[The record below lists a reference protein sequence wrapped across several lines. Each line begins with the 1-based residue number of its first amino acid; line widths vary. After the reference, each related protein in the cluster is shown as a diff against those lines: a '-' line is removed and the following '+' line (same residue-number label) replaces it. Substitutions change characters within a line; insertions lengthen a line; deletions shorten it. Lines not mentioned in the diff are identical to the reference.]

1 MRMAEAIELD
11 EKTSSELLT
20 LSRGRRVE
28 ARVQQRACVI
38 LLAAQGWQNKDIA
51 REVKLD
57 RRQVALWRRRFLE
70 GGLPA
75 LLQDAARPG
84 RTPSVTSEVEAHI
97 LRTTLHEPPTTATH
111 WSTRSLASHLGLSA
125 TTIGR
130 VWRRNG
136 IQPHLN
142 DTPEAP
148 VEPPG
153 SPSMRFDPTLIDVVG
168 LYMNP
173 RERVLVLSCPSK
185 GATHTADRTP
195 LPRTGAP
202 GSDRGSPGAATLLA
216 ALKKLE
222 GTVNSAC
229 QDRHRHEEWLRVLRL
244 VERKT
249 PKHLQLHLIVENHAT
264 HQRPK
269 VQAWLAQ
276 HPRLVVHPT
285 SANGSWLSVV
295 QRFLRELSVH
305 GVQNG
310 SFASAAALVQ
320 AMAQY
325 IEYPGKEPRAFIW
338 TVGAPDTAR
347 ATRAKAALARWT
359 ISTEQNGALQH
370 EADVTA
376 ACA

>member
-11 EKTSSELLT
+11 AKTASELLT

-28 ARVQQRACVI
+28 ARVQQRASVI

-57 RRQVALWRRRFLE
+57 RRQVSLWRRRFIE

-75 LLQDAARPG
+75 LLQDASRPG
-84 RTPSVTSEVEAHI
+84 RTPSVTSEVESRI
-97 LRTTLHEPPTTATH
+97 LHTTLHEPPPTATH

-136 IQPHLN
+136 IQPRQNGQLK
-142 DTPEAP
+142 
-148 VEPPG
+148 EPDE
-153 SPSMRFDPTLIDVVG
+153 SPRPLSIRFDGALIDVVG
-168 LYMNP
+168 LYLNP
-173 RERVLVLSCPSK
+173 RERVLVLSCASK
-185 GATHTADRTP
+185 GSTQAFGRAQLAHA
-195 LPRTGAP
+195 GAL
-202 GSDRGSPGAATLLA
+202 GGDHASPGTAALLA

-222 GTVNSAC
+222 ATVNSAC
-229 QDRHRHEEWLRVLRL
+229 QDRHRQEEWLRVLRL

-264 HQRPK
+264 HKRPK

-276 HPRLVVHPT
+276 HPRLVVHSTPADT
-285 SANGSWLSVV
+285 SWLSMV
-295 QRFLRELSVH
+295 RCFFRGLSEH
-305 GVQNG
+305 GIQPS
-310 SFASAAALVQ
+310 SFSSAAGLQQ
-320 AMAQY
+320 AIGRY
-325 IEYPGKEPRAFIW
+325 IEQPSKEPRPFIW
-338 TVGAPDTAR
+338 TPGAPDTAQG
-347 ATRAKAALARWT
+347 ARAKAALARWT

-370 EADVTA
+370 DADVTA
-376 ACA
+376 DWV

>member
-153 SPSMRFDPTLIDVVG
+153 SPSMRFDPALIDVVG

-229 QDRHRHEEWLRVLRL
+229 QDRHRHEEWLRFLRL
-244 VERKT
+244 LDRKT
-249 PKHLQLHLIVENHAT
+249 PKHLQVHLIVENQAT
-264 HQRPK
+264 HKRPK

-276 HPRLVVHPT
+276 HPRFVVHSTP
-285 SANGSWLSVV
+285 ANGTWLNMVKRHFCDMAEHCVNHESLTSVT
-295 QRFLRELSVH
+295 QL
-305 GVQNG
+305 QQ
-310 SFASAAALVQ
+310 AATQYL
-320 AMAQY
+320 AQLKRN
-325 IEYPGKEPRAFIW
+325 PTPFNW
-338 TVGAPDTAR
+338 TVSEPDTAKVK
-347 ATRAKAALARWT
+347 RAKAALERWT
-359 ISTEQNGALQH
+359 LSAEQVGAANQ
-370 EADVTA
+370 
-376 ACA
+376 

>member
-1 MRMAEAIELD
+1 MRMAEAIALD

-57 RRQVALWRRRFLE
+57 RRQVALWRRRFIE

-84 RTPSVTSEVEAHI
+84 RTPSVTSEVEARI

-142 DTPEAP
+142 DTPQVP

-153 SPSMRFDPTLIDVVG
+153 PPSMRFDPALIDVVG

-185 GATHTADRTP
+185 GATHTAARTP
-195 LPRTGAP
+195 LTRAGAP
-202 GSDRGSPGAATLLA
+202 GSDRGSSGAATLLA

-222 GTVNSAC
+222 GTVNAAC
-229 QDRHRHEEWLRVLRL
+229 QDRHHHDEWLRVLRL

-276 HPRLVVHPT
+276 HPRLVVHLTP
-285 SANGSWLSVV
+285 ANGSWLSVV

-305 GVQNG
+305 GIQNG

-325 IEYPGKEPRAFIW
+325 IEYPGKEPRPFIW